1 MATPETRWKRSMMR
15 FDQSVEIRGGLE
27 VFGTTVFRDSLAL
40 KDSKKLIFGT
50 DSDASVWF
58 DGTRLTHANAEI
70 LFRKNISIPLY
81 ATTDQSFMHQG
92 IFVPDRA
99 ALIKAIR
106 VGFTTIVGTTVTVPL
121 RVGVRNTISPTT
133 TDWVIGGG
141 GTGILGSVD
150 LSIIGTTYFGHEYA
164 LTSNTAALTL
174 AAGDYVY
181 ASVETESL
189 LPTAGAGGVLTLEYE
204 VYG

>member
-1 MATPETRWKRSMMR
+1 MATPETRWKKSMMR

-27 VFGTTVFRDSLAL
+27 VFGTTVMRDSMAL

-81 ATTDQSFMHQG
+81 ATSDQSFLHQG

-99 ALIKAIR
+99 ALIKSVR
-106 VGFTTIVGTTVTVPL
+106 VGFTTIVGTTTTIPL
-121 RVGVRNTISPTT
+121 RVGVRSASAPTT
-133 TDWVIGGG
+133 TQWIIGGG

-150 LSIIGTTYFGHEYA
+150 LSIIGTTYFGHECA
-164 LTSNTAALTL
+164 LTGVTDTLTL
-174 AAGDYVY
+174 AANDYVY
-181 ASVETESL
+181 ASVETETL
-189 LPTAGAGGVLTLEYE
+189 LPTAAAGGVLTMEYE
-204 VYG
+204 VYA